1 MIACRGMIDNRLEAV
16 MQPSFKVAAF
26 AALKMSDTIQKHKND
41 RRRQARP
48 LVPTPSAANAWMLG
62 TAVWVLLG

>member
-1 MIACRGMIDNRLEAV
+1 MMDNRLEAV

-26 AALKMSDTIQKHKND
+26 AALKMSDTIRKYKND
-41 RRRQARP
+41 RRRQASP
-48 LVPTPSAANAWMLG
+48 LVPTTSASDALKMG

>member
-1 MIACRGMIDNRLEAV
+1 MMDNRLEAV

-26 AALKMSDTIQKHKND
+26 AALKMSDTIRKYKND

-48 LVPTPSAANAWMLG
+48 LVPTTPASDALMMA